1 MNDAIPNHVTDARR
15 EVDRWLGN
23 YSEDHLNPT
32 NILIHWICVPAI
44 LWTVIAALWVVPV
57 PPMLGRTGLWAGV
70 VMFFAFVFYLRLSR
84 ALAFGMLAVFVV
96 FGLLSEALYRA
107 LGPMPL
113 FWLAFGVF
121 VVAWIGQFIGH
132 KIEGRKP
139 SFLTDLAYL
148 LIGPAWIV
156 AKLMRRV
163 GVAY

>member
-1 MNDAIPNHVTDARR
+1 MNDATNPVTDARR

-23 YSEDHLNPT
+23 YSEDHRNPT
-32 NILIHWICVPAI
+32 NFLIHWICVPAI

-57 PPMLGRTGLWAGV
+57 PPMLGRTGLWAAV
-70 VMFFAFVFYLRLSR
+70 AMFFAFVFYLRLSR

-113 FWLAFGVF
+113 LWLALGVF

-156 AKLMRRV
+156 AKLMRRM